1 MHRKQTITTPTTKS
15 ITNSLYSMDNYRSK
29 LKNIT
34 TFIFDFDGV
43 LSDGK
48 IYVMPDGDQVRATDV
63 KDGYALQYAL
73 RKGYRVAVI
82 SGGYSET
89 MKLRY
94 KSFPGMEIFL
104 KVSDKVQV
112 FEEYLKHY
120 SLSPSEV
127 MFMGDDIP
135 DYQVMMRSGL
145 KCCPADAAHE
155 IRHIADYVSNCQG
168 GRGCVR
174 DIIEQVLTAQ
184 GKWFE
189 DDACLW

>member
-1 MHRKQTITTPTTKS
+1 
-15 ITNSLYSMDNYRSK
+15 MDNYQTK
-29 LKNIT
+29 LQHIT

-48 IYVMPDGDQVRATDV
+48 IYVLPDGDQMRATDV

-73 RKGYRVAVI
+73 RKGYHVAVI

-89 MKLRY
+89 MRLRY
-94 KSFPGMEIFL
+94 TSFPGMEIFL
-104 KVSDKVQV
+104 KVSDKVQM
-112 FEEYLKHY
+112 FNEYLSSHN
-120 SLSPSEV
+120 LTPAEV

-135 DYQVMMRSGL
+135 DYKVMMMAGL
-145 KCCPADAAHE
+145 KCCPADASHE
-155 IRHIADYVSNCQG
+155 IRQIADYVSYRPG
-168 GRGCVR
+168 GHGCVR
-174 DIIEQVLTAQ
+174 DVIEQTLRAQ